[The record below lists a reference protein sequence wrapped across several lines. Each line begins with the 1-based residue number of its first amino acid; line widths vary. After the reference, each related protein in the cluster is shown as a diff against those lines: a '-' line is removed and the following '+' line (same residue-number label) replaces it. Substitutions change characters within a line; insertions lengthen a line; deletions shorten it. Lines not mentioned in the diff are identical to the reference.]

1 MTPLIVEK
9 QTMLMYFGIGFFTFL
24 TMIVYCNFAVKKYGR
39 LQFRKDTQSAAELL
53 SFGAAFLSVIALV
66 AFLSDQQKVSQRTS
80 FTMATSLVHDTF
92 CMARAPSAFEG
103 QVCKTVESI
112 KSQVLCDENGHC
124 NYRGYLENIEELLSN
139 NIANNVLLNE
149 KETKSA
155 INIKNVV
162 KEVKEGLASGSEI
175 DVSPHFKSVILIFCY
190 ILAVSA
196 SSLKLFNTRIGSRY
210 LSCARNTNSVIVTA
224 SPLK

>member
-1 MTPLIVEK
+1 
-9 QTMLMYFGIGFFTFL
+9 MYFGIGFSTFL
-24 TMIVYCNFAVKKYGR
+24 IMIVYCNFAVKKYGR
-39 LQFRKDTQSAAELL
+39 LHFRKETQSAAELL

-112 KSQVLCDENGHC
+112 NGWALCDENGHC
-124 NYRGYLENIEELLSN
+124 NYREYLENIEVLLSN

-149 KETKSA
+149 KETKKA

-175 DVSPHFKSVILIFCY
+175 DVPPPLKRVMLIFCY
-190 ILAVSA
+190 IFAVSA
-196 SSLKLFNTRIGSRY
+196 SSLKLFNTRIGSSY
-210 LSCARNTNSVIVTA
+210 LLYARNTNSVNVTE